1 MSMERPSPSPAEILD
16 LDEVWFIEPSFAD
29 LPDERFTAAL
39 TGLPGDQGRLLIDE
53 ESDPLCMA
61 VYTPDSTWV
70 AGCFQLRP
78 PTAALI
84 TRFEELGGDIY
95 QEERS
100 LWEAAVRGCFS
111 REIAGQVT
119 PALEDLN
126 PARIGMVDSLIAEVW
141 GEGGGRSC
149 IDCGCGSGVGSLVLR
164 KRGFRPLS
172 CDNDP
177 SLLSLGLSTGRLI
190 PEDTICIDATLIRDY
205 TGHCDM
211 GMGCMFGEIH
221 DFNAG
226 MWETITGELV
236 TLTDR
241 CLITVG
247 TRREAD
253 LICSWVGQWGAGA
266 RVFENTRDIIYD
278 RFVCDIVRED

>member
-1 MSMERPSPSPAEILD
+1 MTSERRFPDPAQILD

-29 LPDERFTAAL
+29 LPHDWFTTAL
-39 TGLPGDQGRLLIDE
+39 TELPGDQGRLLIDE
-53 ESDPLCMA
+53 ESEPLCVA
-61 VYTPDSTWV
+61 VHTPDGPWI
-70 AGCFQLRP
+70 AGCFQLRS
-78 PTAALI
+78 PTATLI
-84 TRFEELGGDIY
+84 TRFEELGGDIF

-100 LWEAAVRGCFS
+100 RWEAAVRGYFS
-111 REIAGQVT
+111 RQIAAEVT
-119 PALEDLN
+119 AAIEDLN
-126 PARIGMVDSLIAEVW
+126 PARRGMVDSLIAEIW
-141 GEGGGRSC
+141 GDGDGRSC

-164 KRGFRPLS
+164 ERGFHLLS

-177 SLLSLGLSTGRLI
+177 SLISLGLSTGRLV

-205 TGHCDM
+205 TGHCDL

-236 TLTDR
+236 MLTDR
-241 CLITVG
+241 CLITTG

-253 LICSWVGQWGAGA
+253 LISSWVQQWDAEA
-266 RVFENTRDIIYD
+266 RVIENTRDIIYD
-278 RFVCDIVRED
+278 RFVCDIVREH

>member
-1 MSMERPSPSPAEILD
+1 MSPDAPYPVPAAILG
-16 LDEVWFIEPSFAD
+16 LDDVWFIEPSYAD
-29 LPDERFTAAL
+29 LPDDRFTTAL
-39 TGLPGDQGRLLIDE
+39 IELPGDQARLLIDE
-53 ESDPLCMA
+53 ESDPLCIA
-61 VYTPDSTWV
+61 VHAPDGIWV
-70 AGCFQLRP
+70 AGCFQLRS
-78 PTAALI
+78 PTAPLV

-100 LWEAAVRGCFS
+100 LWEAAVRGYFS
-111 REIAGQVT
+111 RAIAREVT

-141 GEGGGRSC
+141 GEGEGRSC

-164 KRGFRPLS
+164 ERGFSPLS

-177 SLLSLGLSTGRLI
+177 SLISLGLSTGRLI
-190 PEDTICIDATLIRDY
+190 AEDTICIDATLIRDY
-205 TGHCDM
+205 FGHCEL

-221 DFNAG
+221 NFNAG

-253 LICSWVGQWGAGA
+253 LIRSWVGEWGAAA

-278 RFVCDIVRED
+278 RFVCDIEREN

>member
-1 MSMERPSPSPAEILD
+1 MSPDTSYPVPAAILG

-29 LPDERFTAAL
+29 LPDDRFTAAL
-39 TGLPGDQGRLLIDE
+39 IELPGDQARLLIDE

-61 VYTPDSTWV
+61 VHAPDSAWV
-70 AGCFQLRP
+70 AGCFQLRSP
-78 PTAALI
+78 SAPLI
-84 TRFEELGGDIY
+84 TRFEDLGGDIY

-100 LWEAAVRGCFS
+100 LWEAAVRGYFS
-111 REIAGQVT
+111 RVIAGQVT
-119 PALEDLN
+119 PALEDMN

-141 GEGGGRSC
+141 GEGEGRSC

-164 KRGFRPLS
+164 ERGFCPLS

-177 SLLSLGLSTGRLI
+177 SLISLGISTGRLI

-205 TGHCDM
+205 TGHCDL

-221 DFNAG
+221 NFNAG
-226 MWETITGELV
+226 MWETITRELV

-253 LICSWVGQWGAGA
+253 LICSWVGEWGAAA

-278 RFVCDIVRED
+278 RFVCDIEREG